1 MPAAFFLA
9 LGGGELWVEC
19 CCRNGGD
26 TGTSRRAAW
35 ECRVDLTPNRAFLMG
50 MESPWARECSGLREQ
65 RPSGYEG
72 VGWKEEMVA

>member
-1 MPAAFFLA
+1 M
-9 LGGGELWVEC
+9 
-19 CCRNGGD
+19 
-26 TGTSRRAAW
+26 GTSRRAAW

-50 MESPWARECSGLREQ
+50 MESPRARECSGLREQ